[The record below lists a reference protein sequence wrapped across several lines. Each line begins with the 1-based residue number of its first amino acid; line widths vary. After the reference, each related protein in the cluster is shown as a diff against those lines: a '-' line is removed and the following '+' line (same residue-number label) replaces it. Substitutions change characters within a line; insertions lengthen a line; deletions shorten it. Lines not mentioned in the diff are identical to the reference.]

1 MMSRSPARKNG
12 SAYDARSRRRYVMK
26 GIVRTLLVALAVF
39 LFAPAA
45 VAADAKAAAPKAK
58 PAAKPATL
66 VTMTPD
72 ELKWVATPASPD
84 DMMAVV
90 RGDAAKGPHTAFHKF
105 KAGFS
110 APLHRHS
117 ADITILVVSGTLI
130 AGAEGGPEK
139 KLPAGSYEYQPH
151 TVAHVTKCD
160 AGSECVIFVVASAKF
175 DILPVE
181 AKK

>member
-1 MMSRSPARKNG
+1 
-12 SAYDARSRRRYVMK
+12 MK
-26 GIVRTLLVALAVF
+26 GVLRTVLVALVVF

-45 VAADAKAAAPKAK
+45 LAEDAKAGATKTKAK
-58 PAAKPATL
+58 PAAKAAL